1 MSTLTCTT
9 FTVILPAPYIYT
21 DFCGSHT
28 LLRTSFTLPPLTLP
42 LSLTDILRHHLTLP
56 HTHSLLDVSVGS
68 TQLHLHLRVLLPGRL
83 KESAELI
90 VRESPVSVD
99 IRFLEQLLC
108 MLGGGGGGITV
119 TQGRETALGYIYIYT
134 GTHNNVET
142 HLHDYKYKRAANIVH
157 AAYKSVK

>member
-108 MLGGGGGGITV
+108 MLGGGGRNNCNTGEGNSPW
-119 TQGRETALGYIYIYT
+119 LHIYIHRYT
-134 GTHNNVET
+134 
-142 HLHDYKYKRAANIVH
+142 
-157 AAYKSVK
+157 